1 MNTSARVT
9 VKYILI
15 ANGDSNT
22 EDNNSCYPMS
32 FVLIVLNEKTLA
44 AEVTYCAFKEW
55 RNWWRS

>member
-44 AEVTYCAFKEW
+44 AEVTYCAFKE
-55 RNWWRS
+55 